1 MTIAK
6 GGITNQGMT
15 IGVLML
21 ETVFPRI
28 PGDVGN
34 GWTFDFPVM
43 YRQVTGANP
52 TSVVKNADPALLKP
66 FIEGAQALEA
76 AGCKAIATSCGFL
89 VMFQKE
95 MAAAVNVPVI
105 SSSLLQVPFVS
116 RLLGPDK
123 KVGIITAKAS
133 SLTEKHFKGAGMEGC
148 SFAIQGMEEFPEFF
162 RTFIENHDTMD
173 VEKATAEMREA
184 GRKLVRENPGVG
196 AIVLECTNMP
206 PFAYAVQEATGLPVY
221 DVVTL
226 IRHTAMS
233 VVRGPFAIRSL

>member
-6 GGITNQGMT
+6 GGITNQGMM
-15 IGVLML
+15 IGILML
-21 ETVFPRI
+21 ETVFPRL

-43 YRQVTGANP
+43 FRKVTGANP
-52 TSVVKNADPALLKP
+52 TSVVKNADPALLRP

-95 MAAAVNVPVI
+95 MAAAVNIPVI
-105 SSSLLQVPFVS
+105 SSSLLQVPFVG

-133 SLTEKHFKGAGMEGC
+133 SLTEKHFKGAGMENC
-148 SFAIQGMEEFPEFF
+148 RFAIQGMEEFPEFF
-162 RTFIENHDTMD
+162 RTYIENNDAMD
-173 VEKATAEMREA
+173 VEKATEEMREA
-184 GRKLVRENPGVG
+184 GRKLIRENPDVG

-206 PFAYAVQEATGLPVY
+206 PFAYAVQEVTGLPVY

-226 IRHTAMS
+226 IRYTAMS
-233 VVRGPFAIRSL
+233 LARGPFTARSL

>member
-1 MTIAK
+1 MTIVK
-6 GGITNQGMT
+6 GGTTNQGML
-15 IGVLML
+15 IGILML
-21 ETVFPRI
+21 ETVFPRL

-34 GWTFDFPVM
+34 GWTFDFPVLF
-43 YRQVTGANP
+43 RQVVGANP

-76 AGCKAIATSCGFL
+76 AGCKAITTSCGFL

-133 SLTEKHFKGAGMEGC
+133 SLTEKHFQGAGMENC
-148 SFAIQGMEEFPEFF
+148 SFAVQGMEEFPEFF
-162 RTFIENHDTMD
+162 RTYIENTPEMD
-173 VEKATAEMREA
+173 VEKATEEMREA
-184 GRKLVRENPGVG
+184 GRKLVRQNPEVG

-221 DVVTL
+221 DVGTL
-226 IRHTAMS
+226 IRYTAMALA
-233 VVRGPFAIRSL
+233 RGPFSARTL